1 MADSCATGYQPN
13 FPGSSSW
20 VTAVGATQGVE
31 SGTTETVCMS
41 NFGGTITGGGG
52 FSTYSTLP
60 VWQATQVPSP
70 SDAGPVYTYPVVRAS
85 ALSGSF
91 LGPHLRPC
99 GDPYPG
105 PCLGP
110 YLGPY
115 LGNYLGPCG
124 DHH

>member
-70 SDAGPVYTYPVVRAS
+70 TTLGPVYPVVRAS

-91 LGPHLRPC
+91 LGLHLRPC
-99 GDPYPG
+99 EDHYPG
-105 PCLGP
+105 PF
-110 YLGPY
+110 
-115 LGNYLGPCG
+115 LGNYLVPF
-124 DHH
+124 